1 MEKTSRI
8 EIIQNQKQ
16 TGKGKINPKKILKNK
31 SNIIYTLIIL
41 TIFSVALFSYNHKEE
56 KANIEVHSNKIVE
69 SSNDENKSKIENIS
83 LDKVTESNVVAGLA
97 ESANLAVAPST
108 ANLSVSISVINDS
121 NQSTGVVEK
130 PKILEVKAEERKIT
144 VYKTKE
150 EETIQSI
157 ADKYGITAQTIKWV
171 NNLKDDKVEAGKEL
185 KILPI
190 DGIVYTVKE
199 NDSIEEIAKKY
210 QASTE
215 RISSYNGNE
224 KLEAGKEIVIPGG
237 ILPENERPDYTA
249 PVKSTAKSSSVSRGV
264 IATQVPSS
272 NYNAKAG
279 NAYAWGN
286 CTWYVYNRRSD
297 IGSFWGNAS
306 SWAISARA
314 AGYRVDST
322 PTVGAI
328 AQWNSGAAGS
338 SYWGHVGIVESING
352 DGTIT
357 ITDMNHNGG
366 LGKTTTRT
374 IPISNPSNYIH

>member
-41 TIFSVALFSYNHKEE
+41 AIFSVALFSYNHKEE
-56 KANIEVHSNKIVE
+56 KSNIEVHSNKIVE

-83 LDKVTESNVVAGLA
+83 LDK
-97 ESANLAVAPST
+97 
-108 ANLSVSISVINDS
+108 
-121 NQSTGVVEK
+121 STGVVEK

-150 EETIQSI
+150 EETLQSI

-171 NNLKDDKVEAGKEL
+171 NNLKGDKVEAGKEL

-190 DGIVYTVKE
+190 DGIVYTVKD

-249 PVKSTAKSSSVSRGV
+249 PVKSTAKSSSTSRGV
-264 IATQVPSS
+264 IATEVPSS

-286 CTWYVYNRRSD
+286 CTWYVYNRRPD

-306 SWAISARA
+306 SWAISARS
-314 AGYRVDST
+314 AGYKVDST

-366 LGKTTTRT
+366 LGKITTRT

>member
-1 MEKTSRI
+1 MT
-8 EIIQNQKQ
+8 EI
-16 TGKGKINPKKILKNK
+16 
-31 SNIIYTLIIL
+31 
-41 TIFSVALFSYNHKEE
+41 
-56 KANIEVHSNKIVE
+56 
-69 SSNDENKSKIENIS
+69 
-83 LDKVTESNVVAGLA
+83 
-97 ESANLAVAPST
+97 
-108 ANLSVSISVINDS
+108 
-121 NQSTGVVEK
+121 
-130 PKILEVKAEERKIT
+130 
-144 VYKTKE
+144 
-150 EETIQSI
+150 
-157 ADKYGITAQTIKWV
+157 
-171 NNLKDDKVEAGKEL
+171 
-185 KILPI
+185 
-190 DGIVYTVKE
+190 
-199 NDSIEEIAKKY
+199 
-210 QASTE
+210 
-215 RISSYNGNE
+215 
-224 KLEAGKEIVIPGG
+224 
-237 ILPENERPDYTA
+237 ERPDYTT

-366 LGKTTTRT
+366 LGKITTRT